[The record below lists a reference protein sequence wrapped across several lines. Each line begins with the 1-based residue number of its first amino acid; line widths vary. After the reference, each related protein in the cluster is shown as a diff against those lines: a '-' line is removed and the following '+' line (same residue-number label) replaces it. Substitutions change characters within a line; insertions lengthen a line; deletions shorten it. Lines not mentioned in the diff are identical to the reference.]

1 MTQRPWLAHYPT
13 SVPDTVDVSKYH
25 SLVHFMEEVFEK
37 YQHLPMFENMGKVLN
52 FHTVDKLSKSFAGY
66 IQQYTNLSV
75 GSHVAIQL
83 PNLLQYPIAV
93 LGMLRAGLVV
103 VNINPQYTPS
113 EMAYQLKDAGV
124 RAIIVLENFAHK
136 LAEILP
142 DTSIQT
148 IIVTKVGD
156 MLGPIKGKLL
166 DFAIKHIK
174 RLVPRYNLPQAI
186 SFKEVLK
193 KGKRTVFRPV
203 ALKSSDI
210 AFLQYTGGTTGVSKG
225 AMLSHGNLTANCQQL
240 EPIVRLALQEKVER
254 TMIPLPL
261 YHILGL
267 GSLFTMAKIGAKSLL
282 ITNPRDMPRLI
293 KAFKRSKPTCIIG
306 INTLFEKLLAH
317 KNFQKLKLTSLKLT
331 IAGGMKTQEE
341 VKDQWEKVT
350 GSKVAEGY
358 GLTEC
363 SPVVTTDMINGISQM
378 PLPGTSVMIA
388 DETGRQLPYGT
399 PGELLIKGPQLTQAY
414 WQKPIET
421 SNAFVHGWF
430 KTGDIAIMDENGFV
444 SIVDRKKDMINIS
457 GFNVYPNEI
466 EQTLIGHPKIL
477 EVGAVGIT
485 DVTLKEA
492 IKVFIVKKDTTL
504 TAEEIISYCKSKM
517 ARYKVPK
524 YIEFCNSLPKSPIG
538 KVLRRL
544 LKRSNG

>member
-1 MTQRPWLAHYPT
+1 MIRRPWIQHYPASIPHT
-13 SVPDTVDVSKYH
+13 IDTARYS
-25 SLVHFMEEVFEK
+25 SLVHFMEEIFEQ
-37 YQHLPMFENMGKVLN
+37 YQDLPMCENMEKVLT
-52 FHTVDKLSKSFAGY
+52 FSSIDKLSKSFAAY

-83 PNLLQYPIAV
+83 PNLLQYPIAM

-124 RAIIVLENFAHK
+124 RAIVILENFAHK
-136 LAEILP
+136 LVEILP

-156 MLGPIKGKLL
+156 MLGSIKGKLL
-166 DFAIKHIK
+166 NFAIKHIK
-174 RLVPRYNLPQAI
+174 KLVPTHSLPQAI
-186 SFKEVLK
+186 SFKEVLA
-193 KGKRTVFRPV
+193 KGKGATFHPV
-203 ALKSSDI
+203 ALKSSDT

-225 AMLSHGNLTANCQQL
+225 AILSHGNLTANLQQL
-240 EPIVRLALQEKVER
+240 EPVMRLFLKEKEER
-254 TMIPLPL
+254 TVIPLPL
-261 YHILGL
+261 YHIFGL
-267 GSLFTMAKIGAKSLL
+267 GSLFMMAKLGVTCSL
-282 ITNPRDMPRLI
+282 ITNPRDIPRFI
-293 KAFKRSKPTCIIG
+293 KELQKGKPTCLIG

-317 KNFQKLKLTSLKLT
+317 KNFKKLNLTALKLT

-341 VKDQWEKVT
+341 VKNQWKHLT
-350 GSKVAEGY
+350 GSKLMEGY

-363 SPVVTTDMINGISQM
+363 SPGISTDMINGMRHM
-378 PLPGTSVMIA
+378 PLPGTFVIIG
-388 DETGRQLPYGT
+388 DETGREVPYGT
-399 PGELLIKGPQLTQAY
+399 AGELLIKGPQLTQAY

-421 SNAFVHGWF
+421 ADAFVNGWF
-430 KTGDIAIMDENGFV
+430 KTGDIATMDENGFV

-466 EQTLIGHPKIL
+466 EQTLIGHPKVL
-477 EVGAVGIT
+477 EVGAIGIT

-492 IKVFIVKKDTTL
+492 IKVFIVKKDATL
-504 TAEEIISYCKSKM
+504 TAEEIIAYCKAKM
-517 ARYKVPK
+517 TRYKVPK
-524 YIEFCNSLPKSPIG
+524 YVEFCKSLPKSPIG

-544 LKRSNG
+544 LKG